1 MLAVSECP
9 PANRLQKLAL
19 GLLDEADAESL
30 SSHVLECNRCG
41 VTLAEFQGSDTLAD
55 ALHQAARTTESI
67 PHGPVVDRAME
78 QACQL
83 VGSQPRGSEE
93 TTSGVSL
100 DTNAP
105 GAGSGKKPATLD
117 ELDFGD
123 LLSPP
128 QVEGEIGRLGPYRV
142 LKVLGAGG
150 MGMVFLAEDVQLERR
165 VALKAMKPGL

>member
-67 PHGPVVDRAME
+67 PHGPVAPPSGISARN
-78 QACQL
+78 L
-83 VGSQPRGSEE
+83 RTPSF
-93 TTSGVSL
+93 TSG
-100 DTNAP
+100 
-105 GAGSGKKPATLD
+105 K
-117 ELDFGD
+117 
-123 LLSPP
+123 
-128 QVEGEIGRLGPYRV
+128 
-142 LKVLGAGG
+142 G
-150 MGMVFLAEDVQLERR
+150 MGLLNSP
-165 VALKAMKPGL
+165 LT